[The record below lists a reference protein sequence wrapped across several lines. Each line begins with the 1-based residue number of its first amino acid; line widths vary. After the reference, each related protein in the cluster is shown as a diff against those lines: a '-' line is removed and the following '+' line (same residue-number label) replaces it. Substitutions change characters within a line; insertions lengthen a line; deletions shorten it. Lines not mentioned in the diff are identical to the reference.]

1 MAIDVGAV
9 KLDSPYLVRD
19 VGVRLSTAADEVAS
33 RAGDIRSSWAGLAS
47 LYEAPE
53 QSLVLAAMDVPDTE
67 AGEFSDKSLRVQ
79 GALSTYAD
87 ALEGLQARKATLMS
101 DVEQFYAEKAEVE
114 ADNADNNFLETGK
127 DWLTGEDNDLLERE
141 EGLLARVG
149 ELQAEKDAA
158 ERACA
163 NTIGAIWGAPDYS
176 AADETTVWDEN
187 VYGMSEEGYEQ
198 AALSGDTPWGH
209 PDMWSDGDWTT
220 KVFMLQR
227 GAERSITGLFEF
239 GGDLIGVDGGGQA
252 KAAWSGLAQLGGDA
266 LVMSPLGAPFTSLE
280 QKAESSERLLGVGK
294 AMIGWDTWGTS
305 GWNTAGGLGLDV
317 ALTAATF
324 GYGGAAKGGARA
336 ATATS
341 GVRRVVGPLSASRAG
356 QMASA
361 LRVNLSSRASTA
373 LNTLRHLPDDTARS
387 FNRFMDNGQPA
398 LAGAPGRHL
407 DDFAHRMDSGDRPG
421 SGVPDSGRAG
431 SGLPEGDGPGVGTPD
446 ADSPGPR
453 DPGGAGPSGDAPS
466 PRDWMWNDETRP
478 LPGES
483 AAEHTE
489 RTRGID
495 RGDNRDTGGKY
506 TGSDTQA
513 LANEAEG
520 LRQFADDAGVEVID
534 DQVVA
539 RFEGMPQNG
548 RKYDGLYDLGTIDEA
563 TGLPAYGAIEVK
575 GPTATYGGTQR
586 AVDDMVN
593 GGQGAVAVLNGK
605 EIIIVE
611 VKLHVVRR

>member
-19 VGVRLSTAADEVAS
+19 VGVRLSTAAGEVAS

-67 AGEFSDKSLRVQ
+67 AGEFSEKSLRVQ

-87 ALEGLQARKATLMS
+87 ALEGLQARKATLMA
-101 DVEQFYAEKAEVE
+101 DVEQFYAEKAQVE
-114 ADNADNNFLETGK
+114 ADNADNAWYETGW
-127 DWLTGEDNDLLERE
+127 DWATGEDNDLLERE

-163 NTIGAIWGAPDYS
+163 NTIGAIWGAADYS

-220 KVFMLQR
+220 KVFMLER

-239 GGDLIGVDGGGQA
+239 GGDLVGVDGGGQA
-252 KAAWSGLAQLGGDA
+252 KAAWSGLAQLGGDLA
-266 LVMSPLGAPFTSLE
+266 MTSSIAAPFTSAE
-280 QKAESSERLLGVGK
+280 QKAESGERLLGVGK

-305 GWNTAGGLGLDV
+305 GWNTAGGLGFDV
-317 ALTAATF
+317 ALTAATL

-387 FNRFMDNGQPA
+387 FSRFLDHGEPA

-407 DDFAHRMDSGDRPG
+407 DDFVNRMDASDR
-421 SGVPDSGRAG
+421 
-431 SGLPEGDGPGVGTPD
+431 PGVGTPD
-446 ADSPGPR
+446 RGGPGSPGTSLPSRWDDPARREAWVDDLRSSEVDTRPADRSGPEYDYQREQLGDTEYRLYGNDGSNVWADSVTLDKDGVAAADAKYVVRPGDR
-453 DPGGAGPSGDAPS
+453 ALYEGGRPEFLYRQFDGEMMKYKAALQNPES
-466 PRDWMWNDETRP
+466 PVSRLRLITNTP
-478 LPGES
+478 K
-483 AAEHTE
+483 AAEFLE
-489 RTRGID
+489 SRARSILGPDID
-495 RGDNRDTGGKY
+495 LK
-506 TGSDTQA
+506 
-513 LANEAEG
+513 
-520 LRQFADDAGVEVID
+520 V
-534 DQVVA
+534 
-539 RFEGMPQNG
+539 
-548 RKYDGLYDLGTIDEA
+548 
-563 TGLPAYGAIEVK
+563 
-575 GPTATYGGTQR
+575 
-586 AVDDMVN
+586 
-593 GGQGAVAVLNGK
+593 
-605 EIIIVE
+605 
-611 VKLHVVRR
+611 VVRNGSG